1 MSPSEWDAGGYFD
14 AEFVVDGRMV
24 LYAHF
29 EEVEPPSES
38 SMNAHQRLETEQE
51 DGLWYQGTYGDQGL
65 RTKVRTLTI
74 G

>member
-51 DGLWYQGTYGDQGL
+51 DGL
-65 RTKVRTLTI
+65 
-74 G
+74 